1 MKSLSL
7 CLMIATI
14 AVASP
19 ASAKLTPEEEGK
31 LVGDLTECFR
41 MKTTGEDRVNLAR
54 WFMGGMASLPQ
65 MKDFIVVNAEVKDGL
80 DRKGAAIFTRLF
92 TVDCLAQ
99 SSALAKGGSAQS
111 GFRAAGEALGKMAVA
126 EAFNDPRANE
136 VMSSYLKY
144 LDENEFKKIMK

>member
-1 MKSLSL
+1 MKKSPPLF
-7 CLMIATI
+7 LMFALAASSPVY
-14 AVASP
+14 AVLAP
-19 ASAKLTPEEEGK
+19 AEEGR
-31 LVGDLTECFR
+31 LVSELTQCFR

-65 MKDFIVVNAEVKDGL
+65 MHDFVTVNAEVKDGL

-99 SSALAKGGSAQS
+99 SSALAKADSTQS
-111 GFRAAGEALGKMAVA
+111 GFRAAGEALGKMAVE

-136 VMSSYLKY
+136 AMSSYLKY
-144 LDENEFKKIMK
+144 LDEAEFKKILK